1 MAVPVEKNVHKL
13 IHWMALRRLA
23 FRFDPKTKVLC
34 VVGFVL
40 PGLVA
45 VSVPFMIYVA
55 AVIGL
60 IVLAVVP
67 VLTGMSAAKE
77 IRERFGDEVLKRVLR
92 NCTFGRYMRNKHFTI
107 GDIQDQ
113 IEKEMILAA
122 ANDDSVE

>member
-1 MAVPVEKNVHKL
+1 MAVPAEKNVHKL

-23 FRFDPKTKVLC
+23 FRFDPKTKLLC

-45 VSVPFMIYVA
+45 VSVPIMIYVA

-67 VLTGMSAAKE
+67 VLTGKSAAKE
-77 IRERFGDEVLKRVLR
+77 IQERFGDEVLKRALR

-113 IEKEMILAA
+113 IEREMILAA